1 MLNPLLT
8 KLVDSLREDFGNPI
22 GLRKLIAEMP
32 HLRVRVDDIPA
43 VIAEPSVVHWHEW
56 SSFDTDRWP
65 RGATGRLNGW
75 KMYGGQY
82 ASDSR
87 EIEPLKQL
95 CIRTVHEDFACDIQ
109 SVTGLAASKS
119 ELYDY
124 PSLRD
129 MALDRCDYLI
139 QDMSREGLDRNMR
152 WPEVRIVNDNS
163 PDFFV
168 KYAWDQGLYLIN
180 SGGSHHFAAAHFIA
194 SELQANYMLCGRL
207 VTLEMNRSAIAD
219 LNAEYA
225 IFAVSDDL
233 YGSNGFHDCM
243 RNFKAEY
250 YWQDLP
256 RPYAESRAIFLPRS
270 QPRSAKVADVL
281 RDEGF
286 TDVGAVLTELASPH
300 AAKNRNERQAV
311 MRERLDALPALLAGA
326 GTAYVFA
333 QKAVEAGRDRPLAQV
348 DWQVVERATIQE
360 CIAIHGQDP
369 ADVLQALVRHSP
381 AITSPQA
388 VKTLAATIEGYA
400 ALHQLIATQEYGAD
414 EFSPR

>member
-1 MLNPLLT
+1 MIKPLMS
-8 KLVDSLREDFGNPI
+8 KLFDHLREDFGNPV

-56 SSFDTDRWP
+56 SSYDPSNWP
-65 RGATGRLNGW
+65 RGATGRLTGW
-75 KMYGGQY
+75 KMYGSQY

-95 CIRTVHEDFACDIQ
+95 CIRKVHDEFACDIK
-109 SVTGLAASKS
+109 SVTGLSASKS

-124 PSLRD
+124 PTLRD

-139 QDMSREGLDRNMR
+139 QDVSREGLDKNMR
-152 WPEVRIVNDNS
+152 WPEVRIVNDQS
-163 PDFFV
+163 SDFFV

-194 SELQANYMLCGRL
+194 SELRADYMLCGRL
-207 VTLEMNRSAIAD
+207 VTLEMNRDAIAE

-243 RNFKAEY
+243 RNFKTEY

-256 RPYAESRAIFLPRS
+256 RPYTESKAIFLPRD

-286 TDVGAVLTELASPH
+286 TDVGAVLTELASPY
-300 AAKNRNERQAV
+300 AASVRSERQAV
-311 MRERLDALPALLAGA
+311 MRERLNALPDLLAGA
-326 GTAYVFA
+326 GPAYVLA
-333 QKAVEAGRDRPLAQV
+333 QKAAEAGKDCPMAQI
-348 DWQVVERATIQE
+348 DWQVVERSTIRE
-360 CIAIHGQDP
+360 CINSHGQDP
-369 ADVLQALVRHSP
+369 ADVLKALVKHSP

-388 VKTLAATIEGYA
+388 VKALAATVEGYA
-400 ALHQLIATQEYGAD
+400 ALHQLAAAKEHGAD
-414 EFSPR
+414 DLSPR